1 MEVHTFHLEGPQ
13 PWNLGNQHGQRWD
26 QFHPIPPKGLAKIW
40 GTGILL
46 PAVLGLFNDSLNF
59 WCPLQDTEFQNIMTS
74 WCLMMRLWTPPPLP
88 QKGKWVRTF
97 SGVFFFTLNST
108 LPSHLG
114 QALSTARHLSVS
126 DFAKRNVHK
135 DTEWDSTSSWTR
147 FCALRILTL
156 QKWIRIAI
164 LRTWTPCYPGS
175 NPSIGGSLGI
185 LRVAYFCG
193 KKIRSFLPEMFVL
206 RFWCKMNGKKTTN
219 VKWW

>member
-1 MEVHTFHLEGPQ
+1 MSTSRHWISKHHDIMML
-13 PWNLGNQHGQRWD
+13 
-26 QFHPIPPKGLAKIW
+26 
-40 GTGILL
+40 
-46 PAVLGLFNDSLNF
+46 NDA
-59 WCPLQDTEFQNIMTS
+59 IMNT
-74 WCLMMRLWTPPPLP
+74 TPPSTKREMSQDLF
-88 QKGKWVRTF
+88 RR
-97 SGVFFFTLNST
+97 FFLTLNST

-206 RFWCKMNGKKTTN
+206 RFWCKMNGKKKRPMSN
-219 VKWW
+219 GDS